1 MRYVTINDLNNAIRA
16 NLHRIPHNIDFV
28 IGVPRSG
35 MLPATIISEYLNIP
49 LTDLNSFVNGQ
60 RPSGGLRLGF
70 KRPGN
75 LTQQKVLVVDD
86 TTFNG
91 TSIRTAKSLLKGLS
105 KIYDITYMV
114 VYKEGR
120 STEPD
125 IWLEDISQYADPIVL
140 YEWNIFHHY
149 SSVTERCIYD
159 IDGVLGQNPPDER
172 NEQQYLDF
180 IKQAPPLFTP
190 SNTIGGICSYRLM
203 KNIDITKTWL
213 ENNHIQYK
221 ELRLFPANSYEERA
235 RSGISPEKFK
245 ADYYNSCY
253 WAKLFVESDDYQAR
267 RIFEMTKKPVY
278 CVESNKLY
286 KI

>member
-1 MRYVTINDLNNAIRA
+1 MKYVTIAELNQTIRT
-16 NLHRIPHNIDFV
+16 NFYRIPHNIDFV

-35 MLPATIISEYLNIP
+35 MLPATIIAEYLNVP

-60 RPSGGLRLGF
+60 RPSGGMRLGF

-149 SSVTERCIYD
+149 PNILKSCMYD
-159 IDGVLGQNPPDER
+159 IDGVLLPNPPDEM

-180 IKQAPPLFTP
+180 IKKAPPLFTTSSP
-190 SNTIGGICSYRLM
+190 IGALVSYRLESRRE
-203 KNIDITKTWL
+203 ITEAWL
-213 ENNHIQYK
+213 KENKIEYN
-221 ELRLFPANSYEERA
+221 ELLLFPSSSYDERA
-235 RSGISPEKFK
+235 KTAYPSEFK
-245 ADYYNSCY
+245 AKHYRRST
-253 WAKLFVESDDYQAR
+253 WAKLFVESDDLQAR
-267 RIFEMTKKPVY
+267 EIARLSGKPVY
-278 CVESNKLY
+278 CVESNRLY
-286 KI
+286 